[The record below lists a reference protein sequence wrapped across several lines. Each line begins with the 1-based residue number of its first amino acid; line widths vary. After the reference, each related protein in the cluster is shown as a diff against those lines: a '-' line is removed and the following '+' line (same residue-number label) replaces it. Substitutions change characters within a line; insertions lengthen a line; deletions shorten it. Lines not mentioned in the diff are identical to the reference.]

1 MGEPRFREKNRKKI
15 TNGTWDAFWGPIK
28 DQNGNEKVAEGQKMS
43 DQDILSF
50 SWFVEG
56 VEGEIPVSRVI
67 TLKIKDTL
75 INHRASILKPKN
87 FVGFDGFKLLK
98 IR

>member
-1 MGEPRFREKNRKKI
+1 METGIVKLTSFSQDVPGEVRALVQEEQEKI
-15 TNGTWDAFWGPIK
+15 INGTWDVFWGPIK

-56 VEGEIPVSRVI
+56 VEGEIPVSQ
-67 TLKIKDTL
+67 
-75 INHRASILKPKN
+75 
-87 FVGFDGFKLLK
+87 
-98 IR
+98 